1 MEWRGVGGSRREG
14 GLATFAD
21 CSPAKMRKES
31 DNKMNTLSQVQ
42 VFTKIIVCCQI
53 DKTFTKE

>member
-21 CSPAKMRKES
+21 YSPAKMRKES
-31 DNKMNTLSQVQ
+31 DNKMNTCLKLSFFYKNNCV
-42 VFTKIIVCCQI
+42 VK
-53 DKTFTKE
+53 

>member
-1 MEWRGVGGSRREG
+1 MEWRCVRGSRREG

-31 DNKMNTLSQVQ
+31 DNTLSQV
-42 VFTKIIVCCQI
+42 K
-53 DKTFTKE
+53 D